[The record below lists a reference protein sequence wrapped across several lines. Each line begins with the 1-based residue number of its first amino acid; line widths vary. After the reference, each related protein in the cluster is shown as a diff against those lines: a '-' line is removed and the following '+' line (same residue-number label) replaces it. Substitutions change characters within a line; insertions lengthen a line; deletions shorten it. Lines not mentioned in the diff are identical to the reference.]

1 MTQTKHY
8 IFCLCSVL
16 WSWVN
21 LPDSFAYLR
30 DDSFSIKFKLVS
42 KKLAILGSFPH
53 FFDFPTF
60 FQLPTLCWNSGV
72 IQYYKNNQSSPTGLI
87 RVRSKP
93 VIIHPLQKRSIFNWR
108 NICDHFASMY
118 WRADEWSVPRRY
130 STINTT
136 FSQLIVLSPF
146 NGFQFG
152 NPNYG
157 LEKMSINHL
166 TPHCTCPDTQSLR
179 QEFAELRHRI
189 DELATRLT
197 EQISSFSIRLETL
210 SDLLQGATKDY
221 YTVDEVASKTGR
233 STYTVRRWVKEGR
246 IQATRIDG
254 TGPRGRL
261 LISCQELDN
270 LVRSGLGN
278 KLSSIISTDQ
288 QNSNTAET
296 SQEQEE
302 QLAQWIALREYL
314 SSVGHERQL
323 TVDLT
328 KR

>member
-1 MTQTKHY
+1 
-8 IFCLCSVL
+8 
-16 WSWVN
+16 
-21 LPDSFAYLR
+21 
-30 DDSFSIKFKLVS
+30 
-42 KKLAILGSFPH
+42 
-53 FFDFPTF
+53 
-60 FQLPTLCWNSGV
+60 
-72 IQYYKNNQSSPTGLI
+72 
-87 RVRSKP
+87 
-93 VIIHPLQKRSIFNWR
+93 
-108 NICDHFASMY
+108 
-118 WRADEWSVPRRY
+118 
-130 STINTT
+130 
-136 FSQLIVLSPF
+136 
-146 NGFQFG
+146 
-152 NPNYG
+152 
-157 LEKMSINHL
+157 MSINHL

-302 QLAQWIALREYL
+302 QLAQ
-314 SSVGHERQL
+314 
-323 TVDLT
+323 
-328 KR
+328 